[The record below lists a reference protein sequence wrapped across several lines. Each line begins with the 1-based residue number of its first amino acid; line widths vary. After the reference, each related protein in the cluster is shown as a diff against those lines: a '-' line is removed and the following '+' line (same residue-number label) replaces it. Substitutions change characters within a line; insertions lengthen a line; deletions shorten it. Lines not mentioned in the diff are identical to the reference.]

1 VLLKD
6 GVRVPLTTL
15 DAYIARVGREK
26 APGRGFTG
34 ESWRPQKKTS
44 TTVRNFRCLFKGCN
58 GCLRAIRDLDTDLV
72 DVYESTADGAT
83 HNSHI
88 EGSSCTSGVPG
99 ELRALLTPNKL
110 AMEPKAIRR
119 YLRGENLRRTL
130 TNGTLVCS
138 LIDGP
143 SAEARKMRKALTGLH
158 KRFLEAQRNK
168 VMPEGAGG
176 RFGGLSSVLECLE
189 REFLIAHGTFNEHSV
204 HVLGTP
210 LVVPETRRV
219 TFSLSTENL
228 LLNAYR
234 QTQYGLPPFICVDTT
249 HRLMIEGFC
258 CMLIGTMSI
267 TQHFHTIAYAVCS
280 HEDADA
286 HEYVFRQVF
295 AAIDAVVADR
305 ASKQLRV

>member
-1 VLLKD
+1 
-6 GVRVPLTTL
+6 
-15 DAYIARVGREK
+15 
-26 APGRGFTG
+26 
-34 ESWRPQKKTS
+34 
-44 TTVRNFRCLFKGCN
+44 
-58 GCLRAIRDLDTDLV
+58 
-72 DVYESTADGAT
+72 
-83 HNSHI
+83 
-88 EGSSCTSGVPG
+88 
-99 ELRALLTPNKL
+99 
-110 AMEPKAIRR
+110 M
-119 YLRGENLRRTL
+119 
-130 TNGTLVCS
+130 
-138 LIDGP
+138 
-143 SAEARKMRKALTGLH
+143 
-158 KRFLEAQRNK
+158 
-168 VMPEGAGG
+168 
-176 RFGGLSSVLECLE
+176 
-189 REFLIAHGTFNEHSV
+189 
-204 HVLGTP
+204 LGTP

-219 TFSLSTENL
+219 TFSVSTENL